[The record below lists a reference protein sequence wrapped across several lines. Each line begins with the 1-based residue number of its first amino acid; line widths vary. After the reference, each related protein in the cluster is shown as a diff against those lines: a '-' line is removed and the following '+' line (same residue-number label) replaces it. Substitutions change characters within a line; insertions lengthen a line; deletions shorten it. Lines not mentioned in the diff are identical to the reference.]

1 MSFKTEMMDEIRD
14 GEELR
19 FANGNARPFMEVWP
33 DDDFADWVS
42 AHSDRVRNIICHTP
56 EFRAAPYCGVGYI
69 Q

>member
-1 MSFKTEMMDEIRD
+1 MSFKKEMMDEIKA

-19 FANGNARPFMEVWP
+19 FANGNARPFVEVWP